1 MDLDKVEAGVFS
13 GFCLEDEAL
22 VAEIVL
28 KNLTSGHGAFVS
40 GNLTVMKEQSN
51 FEGNLSYNFIERPIF
66 SRQSYLA

>member
-40 GNLTVMKEQSN
+40 GNLTVMKGQSN
-51 FEGNLSYNFIERPIF
+51 FEGKPFL
-66 SRQSYLA
+66 